1 MKDDELIGGLISRL
15 LAKRPDLW
23 PVFQTDPLGALE
35 EARITPTDAERQAIE
50 RTEQA
55 VAGQAHSRHA
65 EADPLA
71 ESLKAD
77 LAAAR
82 AARALDFNPLAE
94 PDPAAE
100 QPTQVDEAL
109 LAEQQRLRE
118 RAAAMRAQL
127 AEEKRRLAEEREQ
140 AMRRLGGGKRGKEGS

>member
-1 MKDDELIGGLISRL
+1 MKDDELISGLIQRL

-23 PVFQTDPLGALE
+23 SVFQTDPLGALE
-35 EARITPTDAERQAIE
+35 EARIAPTDAERQAIE

-55 VAGQAHSRHA
+55 LAAHAPKRHA
-65 EADPLA
+65 HADPLA

-82 AARALDFNPLAE
+82 AAKAIEFNPFATPDTADE
-94 PDPAAE
+94 PTD
-100 QPTQVDEAL
+100 VDEAL

-118 RAAAMRAQL
+118 RAEAMRAQL
-127 AEEKRRLAEEREQ
+127 AEEKRRLAEERER
-140 AMRRLGGGKRGKEGS
+140 ALRRLGGGKKRE

>member
-1 MKDDELIGGLISRL
+1 MKDDELISGLINRL

-23 PVFQTDPLGALE
+23 SVFQTNPLGALE

-55 VAGQAHSRHA
+55 LAANALRRHA
-65 EADPLA
+65 QADPLA

-82 AARALDFNPLAE
+82 AAKAIDFNPFAT
-94 PDPAAE
+94 PDTAADG
-100 QPTQVDEAL
+100 PTDVDEAL

-118 RAAAMRAQL
+118 RAEAMRAQL
-127 AEEKRRLAEEREQ
+127 AEEKRRLAEERER
-140 AMRRLGGGKRGKEGS
+140 ALRRLGGGKKRE

>member
-1 MKDDELIGGLISRL
+1 MHDDELIGGLIQRL

-23 PVFQTDPLGALE
+23 AVFQTDPLGALE
-35 EARITPTDAERQAIE
+35 EARIPPTDAERQAIE

-55 VAGQAHSRHA
+55 LAANAPKRTAG
-65 EADPLA
+65 ADPLA

-82 AARALDFNPLAE
+82 AAKALDFNPFAT
-94 PDPAAE
+94 PDEGADE
-100 QPTQVDEAL
+100 KTEVDEAL

-118 RAAAMRAQL
+118 RAEAMRAQL
-127 AEEKRRLAEEREQ
+127 AEEKRRLAEERER
-140 AMRRLGGGKRGKEGS
+140 AMRRLGGGKRSQEGD

>member
-1 MKDDELIGGLISRL
+1 MKDDELIGGLINRL

-23 PVFQTDPLGALE
+23 SVFQTDPLGALE

-55 VAGQAHSRHA
+55 LAAHAPKRHA

-82 AARALDFNPLAE
+82 AAKAIEFNPFAE

-100 QPTQVDEAL
+100 QPTEVDDAL

-118 RAAAMRAQL
+118 RAEAMRAQL
-127 AEEKRRLAEEREQ
+127 AEEKRRLAEERER
-140 AMRRLGGGKRGKEGS
+140 ALRRLGGGKKRE